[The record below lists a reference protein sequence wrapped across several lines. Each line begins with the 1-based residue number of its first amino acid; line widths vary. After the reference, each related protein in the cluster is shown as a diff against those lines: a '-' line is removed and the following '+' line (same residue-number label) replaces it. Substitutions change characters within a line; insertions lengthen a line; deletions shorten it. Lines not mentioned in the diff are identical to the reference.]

1 MRIPGLLRFWDSRIP
16 RLFQDFRI
24 IGFQDS
30 RILGFQDLGIW
41 GFRDS
46 ELLGLRGGIPSF
58 QHSAFPR
65 SWDFQDS
72 EILGFQECGS
82 LEFQDS
88 RISGN
93 SRILGN
99 MDFGIS
105 IPRLADFGMLAM
117 ASRAP
122 SMTCVQ
128 GTLYK
133 HSVVF
138 EKYEFTYASS
148 IHNS

>member
-41 GFRDS
+41 RFRDS

-82 LEFQDS
+82 LEFQDF
-88 RISGN
+88 RKFQ
-93 SRILGN
+93 
-99 MDFGIS
+99 DFGKYGFW
-105 IPRLADFGMLAM
+105 DFDSEIGRFWN
-117 ASRAP
+117 ASH
-122 SMTCVQ
+122 
-128 GTLYK
+128 G
-133 HSVVF
+133 
-138 EKYEFTYASS
+138 
-148 IHNS
+148 

>member
-72 EILGFQECGS
+72 RSAEVWN
-82 LEFQDS
+82 S

-138 EKYEFTYASS
+138 ERYAFTYASR
-148 IHNS
+148 IYNS